1 MFIITK
7 LYREVSF
14 SSIFLDVIFFQKVL
28 GFLFFLMFMILI
40 TAATIIVTI
49 TSIIRMS
56 DFSEVAVSVYKIYY
70 NFYITGASLV
80 AQRVK
85 NLPTM
90 QEM

>member
-7 LYREVSF
+7 PYREVSF
-14 SSIFLDVIFFQKVL
+14 SSIFLDVIFFQKAL
-28 GFLFFLMFMILI
+28 GFLSFFLMFMILI
-40 TAATIIVTI
+40 TTATITI

-70 NFYITGASLV
+70 NFYIIGASLV

-85 NLPTM
+85 NLPAM